1 MEQFFTFADT
11 DEYSLNSLND
21 ILNDIVCRQKNGI
34 SNEDDRETAIVE
46 TSKSDLVPLLS
57 LFWLE
62 SDSQSQLTGQETYY
76 SDGCPKE
83 IDTD

>member
-1 MEQFFTFADT
+1 MEQFFTFGDT
-11 DEYSLNSLND
+11 DEYALNSLND

-34 SNEDDRETAIVE
+34 SNEDDRETVSVE

-57 LFWLE
+57 LIWLE
-62 SDSQSQLTGQETYY
+62 SDSQSPLTGQETY

-83 IDTD
+83 MDTD